1 MDRSLGENGA
11 RGRPGDGPGA
21 RWPLSERVAW
31 VDRFGRM
38 VAGEREEL
46 CGLMEAE
53 IGKPRHEGLTAD
65 VGALVAS
72 CQWHARHAGAVL
84 AERRVIAGFFGG
96 GWLMVG
102 TRAREARLPLGRVGI
117 IATWNYPVQLLGIQL
132 VQAVVGGNAVVVKP
146 SEVAPRTQGRLLE
159 IARRAG
165 LPGGVLAVAPATRE
179 AGPAV
184 LRGEF
189 GALDHLVFTG
199 STAVGREIAAWAGER
214 LLPTTLELS
223 GRDSA
228 LVLDDADA
236 VLAARSIWA
245 GVVMNAGQT
254 CTAPRRALVDR
265 RVYGAFVAA
274 LAPLASGEKPRAL
287 VNESAATRC
296 FGLAE
301 GAVREGGRSISG
313 VLEGVR
319 ADGGGRLR
327 AIVPLAIV
335 DCPIG
340 AGLMA
345 GDHFGPVLAVTP
357 VDGEE
362 AMVGL
367 HTRHGPHLAASV
379 FTRRASRARGLAE
392 RLGASVVTV
401 NQCVIPTAHPG
412 ASLGGR
418 GASGW
423 GVSRGREGLLAMTR
437 GVTVTR
443 TSGVVRPPT
452 EVPTG
457 AAVARLS
464 RLVGWLGGAV
474 EAREAEAARGGG
486 LVRGSARAGSMIEAG
501 PGAGPGGEGVR
512 RGSRAAVEHGG
523 GGAMGTEGA
532 AT

>member
-1 MDRSLGENGA
+1 MDGLSGEIGA
-11 RGRPGDGPGA
+11 FGAPGECPGA

-38 VAGEREEL
+38 VAGAREEL
-46 CGLMEAE
+46 CGLMEE
-53 IGKPRHEGLTAD
+53 EMGKPRHEGLTAD

-84 AERRVIAGFFGG
+84 AERRVGAGFFGG
-96 GWLMVG
+96 GWLMLG
-102 TRAREARLPLGRVGI
+102 TGAREARAPLGRVGI

-132 VQAVVGGNAVVVKP
+132 VQAAVGGNAVVVKP
-146 SEVAPRTQGRLLE
+146 SEVVPRTQGRLLE

-165 LPGGVLAVAPATRE
+165 LPAGVLAEAPATRE

-184 LRGEF
+184 LRGAY
-189 GALDHLVFTG
+189 GVLDHLVFTG

-236 VLAARSIWA
+236 ALAARSIWA

-274 LAPLASGEKPRAL
+274 LAPLASAEKPRRL
-287 VNESAATRC
+287 VSESAASRC
-296 FGLAE
+296 EALARE
-301 GAVREGGRSISG
+301 AVEQGGRSVSG
-313 VLEGVR
+313 VLEGAR
-319 ADGGGRLR
+319 ADGGGRVR
-327 AIVPLAIV
+327 ALVPLAIV
-335 DCPIG
+335 ECPIG
-340 AGLMA
+340 AALMA

-362 AMVGL
+362 AMLAL
-367 HTRHGPHLAASV
+367 HAANGPHLAASV
-379 FTRRASRARGLAE
+379 FTRRASRARGLAA

-443 TSGVVRPPT
+443 TSGLVRPPT
-452 EVPTG
+452 EAPTSVG
-457 AAVARLS
+457 LARLS

-474 EAREAEAARGGG
+474 EPEGAADGGVLSGGAARP
-486 LVRGSARAGSMIEAG
+486 GSMIEAG
-501 PGAGPGGEGVR
+501 PGAGPGAAGVGDDRAEVSR
-512 RGSRAAVEHGG
+512 R
-523 GGAMGTEGA
+523 GAMGAEGA